1 MAFLIKDI
9 IGFKGELYFN
19 TKKLDGTMIKLTN
32 PIKLHN
38 LGWKHKIELED
49 GIKKIYEWYINEN

>member
-32 PIKLHN
+32 PTKLHN
-38 LGWKHKIELED
+38 LGWKHKIELKD